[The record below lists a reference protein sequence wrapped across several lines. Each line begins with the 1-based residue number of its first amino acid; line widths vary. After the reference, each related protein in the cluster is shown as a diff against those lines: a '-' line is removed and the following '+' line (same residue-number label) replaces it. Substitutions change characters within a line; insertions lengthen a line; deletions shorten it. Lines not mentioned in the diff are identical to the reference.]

1 MNAPVSS
8 NAHPKREEALKGI
21 RVLDFSIMVAGP
33 YCARMLADLGAEVI
47 KIEPPEGDDMRLR
60 APLREGHSLYFGQFN
75 LGKRSVTFDLKQPA
89 AIETIYQ
96 LVATADVVVENFRPG
111 VMERLGLGYE
121 KLAQVNPRLVYCSI
135 SGYGQTGPGA
145 ERAAYAPLIHAACGL
160 DTTMMRYAGD
170 RTRPAKGAMFIA
182 DMLGAIYGLAAV
194 QTALLQRTAT
204 GNGQHIDVA
213 LMDCMMNLLAYEVQE
228 AQFAVDVARP
238 TYGPVG
244 ASDGI
249 IMILPITQRNFVS
262 LSKAIGR
269 PDLVDDSR
277 FATMPARN
285 RNWDKLMQEAELW
298 TSAHT
303 VQECLAQLNAAGVP
317 CTAYADPADTLRDP
331 HLVERGT
338 FQEVS
343 DAAGT
348 FLAARLPFKMS
359 ETSTDLQQTVP
370 EIGNDTDAV
379 LKELL
384 GWDAQKIR
392 QMRETGVFGT

>member
-1 MNAPVSS
+1 
-8 NAHPKREEALKGI
+8 
-21 RVLDFSIMVAGP
+21 
-33 YCARMLADLGAEVI
+33 
-47 KIEPPEGDDMRLR
+47 
-60 APLREGHSLYFGQFN
+60 
-75 LGKRSVTFDLKQPA
+75 
-89 AIETIYQ
+89 
-96 LVATADVVVENFRPG
+96 
-111 VMERLGLGYE
+111 
-121 KLAQVNPRLVYCSI
+121 
-135 SGYGQTGPGA
+135 
-145 ERAAYAPLIHAACGL
+145 
-160 DTTMMRYAGD
+160 
-170 RTRPAKGAMFIA
+170 
-182 DMLGAIYGLAAV
+182 
-194 QTALLQRTAT
+194 
-204 GNGQHIDVA
+204 
-213 LMDCMMNLLAYEVQE
+213 MDCMMNLLAYEVQE

-269 PDLVDDSR
+269 PDLVDDIR

-317 CTAYADPADTLRDP
+317 CTVYADPADTLRDP

-348 FLAARLPFKMS
+348 FLAAKLPFKMS
-359 ETSTDLQQTVP
+359 EASTDLQQTVP

-379 LKELL
+379 LKEIL
-384 GWDAQKIR
+384 GWDTQKIR
-392 QMRETGVFGT
+392 QLRETGVFGK